1 MAATAMEV
9 IGESRVI
16 AILRAADA
24 DRFGAVA
31 AVLADAGVRCIEFTL
46 SSRGAIAALRAFAG
60 DLPAG
65 VALGAG
71 TVLDAAMAEAAVAA
85 GATYLLSPALSL
97 DVVERGRRLGVP
109 VIPGAF
115 TPSEILQAWR
125 SGASAV
131 KVFPAS
137 LGGPAYL
144 RAVRAPLPDIP
155 LVPMGGISVDA
166 APAYLQA
173 GALAVGIGSPLV
185 GDAGDTGDLH
195 ALRRRAET
203 LVAGVR
209 ALDRAA

>member
-1 MAATAMEV
+1 
-9 IGESRVI
+9 
-16 AILRAADA
+16 
-24 DRFGAVA
+24 
-31 AVLADAGVRCIEFTL
+31 
-46 SSRGAIAALRAFAG
+46 
-60 DLPAG
+60 
-65 VALGAG
+65 
-71 TVLDAAMAEAAVAA
+71 
-85 GATYLLSPALSL
+85 
-97 DVVERGRRLGVP
+97 VP

-155 LVPMGGISVDA
+155 LVPTGGISVDA